1 MQKQIIVYVI
11 IGAICFGLGF
21 GLRSVGEFSLKP
33 SVPAQQNTF
42 EAGWNAAKQ
51 RLQETGYLPPVLDE
65 IFTISGQVQGIENN
79 KITLNIHPLEPL
91 ADPEL
96 DVRIIE
102 VDENTKIY
110 QLKEKEF
117 EQYEKEMKEYNKKMK
132 EQVDAPELAPE
143 SIIPPEPFIKET
155 AKLSNIRQGQEITVT
170 SKENI
175 KNKKQ
180 FRAIEIVIQ

>member
-1 MQKQIIVYVI
+1 M
-11 IGAICFGLGF
+11 
-21 GLRSVGEFSLKP
+21 RSVGEFSLKP

>member
-1 MQKQIIVYVI
+1 MQKQIIIYVI

-21 GLRSVGEFSLKP
+21 GLSSVSKFSLKP
-33 SVPAQQNTF
+33 SAPAQQNSF

-51 RLQETGYLPPVLDE
+51 RLQETGFLPLVPDE
-65 IFTISGQVQGIENN
+65 IFTINGQVQGIENN
-79 KITLNIHPLEPL
+79 KITLKIHPLEPL

-102 VDENTKIY
+102 VDESTKIY

-117 EQYEKEMKEYNKKMK
+117 EQYEKEMKEYEKKMK
-132 EQVDAPELAPE
+132 EQMGASEPVPEP
-143 SIIPPEPFIKET
+143 ITPPKPFIKET
-155 AKLSNIRQGQEITVT
+155 AKLSNIRQGQEIAVT

-180 FRAIEIVIQ
+180 FRATEIVIQ

>member
-1 MQKQIIVYVI
+1 MQKQIIIYVT
-11 IGAICFGLGF
+11 IGIICFGLGF
-21 GLRSVGEFSLKP
+21 GLGSVGKFSLKP
-33 SVPAQQNTF
+33 SAPAQQNSF

-51 RLQETGYLPPVLDE
+51 RLQETGFLPPVPDE
-65 IFTISGQVQGIENN
+65 IFTISGQVQKIENN
-79 KITLNIHPLEPL
+79 KITLNIRPLEPL

-96 DVRIIE
+96 DVRIVEI
-102 VDENTKIY
+102 DENTKIY

-117 EQYEKEMKEYNKKMK
+117 EQYEKEMKEYDKKMK
-132 EQVDAPELAPE
+132 EQMDTSEPVPEP
-143 SIIPPEPFIKET
+143 ITPPEPFVKEV
-155 AKLSNIRQGQEITVT
+155 AKLSDIKQGQEITVT

>member
-1 MQKQIIVYVI
+1 MQKQIIIYVI
-11 IGAICFGLGF
+11 VGAICFGLGF
-21 GLRSVGEFSLKP
+21 GLRSIDKFSLKP
-33 SVPAQQNTF
+33 SVPAQQNSF

-79 KITLNIHPLEPL
+79 KITLNIHPLDPL

-132 EQVDAPELAPE
+132 EQVDALESVPEP
-143 SIIPPEPFIKET
+143 IIPPEPFVKEA
-155 AKLSNIRQGQEITVT
+155 AKLSDIKQGQEITVT

-180 FRAIEIVIQ
+180 FRAIKIVIQ